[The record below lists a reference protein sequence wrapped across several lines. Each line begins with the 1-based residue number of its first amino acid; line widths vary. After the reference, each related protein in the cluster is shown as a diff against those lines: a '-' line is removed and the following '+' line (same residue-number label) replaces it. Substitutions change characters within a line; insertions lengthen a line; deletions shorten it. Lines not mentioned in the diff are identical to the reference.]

1 MNEESRKFFET
12 VRDYLLIY
20 MAKQRGMS
28 RSTIDS
34 YKQTINQYLSFLVE
48 NKSIKYENI
57 CFGDWSAANI
67 NEYLLYLENQRSIAA
82 STRNQR
88 LFAIRA
94 FMKYARMA
102 NPELGHISLELQS
115 IAKAREDTKPVAF
128 LSEKAVQC
136 LLSQPGT
143 TTRIGLR
150 DSCFMVLMYDTA
162 ARDCEMLSLRINSL
176 NLDRKCPTARLEGK
190 GNKVRYVPLMKKTA
204 EYVRKYLEIFHPVST
219 RHADDW
225 LFYTVSHSRRHKMSD
240 DNVARF
246 LAKYAKLAHTEC
258 EEVFEKVT
266 PHQFR
271 HTRAMHLYRN
281 GMPLQL
287 LSEFMGHASLA
298 STQIYAYADT
308 EMKRQAIE
316 KTRQVMAEEAPL
328 TQPAWQT
335 DDEMIKKLYGLE

>member
-1 MNEESRKFFET
+1 MDDESRKFFET
-12 VRDYLLIY
+12 VRDYLRIY

-28 RSTIDS
+28 QNTIAS
-34 YKQTINQYLSFLVE
+34 YKQAINQYLSFLVE
-48 NKSIKYENI
+48 NKSVKYEAI

-67 NEYLLYLENQRSIAA
+67 NEYLLYLENERNVAA

-102 NPELGHISLELQS
+102 NPELGHASLEVQA
-115 IAKAREDTKPVAF
+115 IAKAREATEPVSF
-128 LSEKAVQC
+128 LSEKAMQF

-143 TTRIGLR
+143 DTKIGLR

-176 NLDRKCPTARLEGK
+176 NLDGKCPTARLDGK
-190 GNKVRYVPLMKKTA
+190 GNKVRYVPLMKKTT
-204 EYVRKYLEIFHPVST
+204 EYVSKYLDVFHPDQA
-219 RHADDW
+219 RHGDDW
-225 LFYTVSHSRRHKMSD
+225 LFYTVSHGKRHKMSD

-246 LAKYAKLAHTEC
+246 LAKYSKMAHAEC

-281 GMPLQL
+281 GMPLPL

-298 STQIYAYADT
+298 STQVYAYADT

-316 KTRQVMAEEAPL
+316 KASQPMAENMD
-328 TQPAWQT
+328 TKPAWQT
-335 DDEMIKKLYGLE
+335 DEQMIRKLYGLE

>member
-1 MNEESRKFFET
+1 MNDESRKFFET
-12 VRDYLLIY
+12 VRDYLQIY
-20 MAKQRGMS
+20 MAKQRVMS
-28 RSTIDS
+28 QNTIAS
-34 YKQTINQYLSFLVE
+34 YKQAINQYLSFLVE
-48 NKSIKYENI
+48 NKSIKYDAV
-57 CFGDWSAANI
+57 CFRDWSGANI
-67 NEYLLYLENQRSIAA
+67 NEYLLYLENERNIAA

-94 FMKYARMA
+94 FMKYARMV
-102 NPELGHISLELQS
+102 NPELGHVSLEVQS
-115 IAKAREDTKPVAF
+115 IAKAREDTEPVAF

-143 TTRIGLR
+143 ATKIGLR

-176 NLDRKCPTARLEGK
+176 DLNRKCPTARLEGK

-204 EYVRKYLEIFHPVST
+204 EYVRKYLEIFHPAPT

-225 LFYTVSHSRRHKMSD
+225 LFYTVSHGRRHKMSD

-246 LAKYAKLAHTEC
+246 LAKYSKMAHAKC
-258 EEVFEKVT
+258 GEVFEKVT

-271 HTRAMHLYRN
+271 HIRAMHLYRN

-308 EMKRQAIE
+308 EMKRLAIE
-316 KTRQVMAEEAPL
+316 KSSQTMEENIS
-328 TQPAWQT
+328 TKPAWQT
-335 DDEMIKKLYGLE
+335 DEEMIRKLYGLE